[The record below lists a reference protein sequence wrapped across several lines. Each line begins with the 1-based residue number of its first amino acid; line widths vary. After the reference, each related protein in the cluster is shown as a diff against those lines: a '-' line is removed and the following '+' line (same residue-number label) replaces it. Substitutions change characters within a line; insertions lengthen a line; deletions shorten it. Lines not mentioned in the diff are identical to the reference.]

1 MEDDQIIELA
11 MKFDADGGGT
21 IDFVEFLAMMVSG
34 DKDVCSNVLSHVVN
48 FREAFTLFD
57 DDDSGFITPE
67 EYVQGL
73 RVMGQGVTLAEV
85 QAAMNEIDQD

>member
-1 MEDDQIIELA
+1 

-34 DKDVCSNVLSHVVN
+34 DKEVCKDILSHIVN

-57 DDDSGFITPE
+57 DDESGASNCKPFTSRKILNPNLNCLCTWCR
-67 EYVQGL
+67 L
-73 RVMGQGVTLAEV
+73 HHS
-85 QAAMNEIDQD
+85 